1 MHTNEP
7 KEDKFQNRDIHM
19 TISPIVSKNKQKMLY
34 VMFKEHDKELE
45 ICIPSYEV
53 IKNNGFSKEELDKF
67 KKQTTVPGANI
78 TELVQWY
85 ACEYANRHADKVTPE
100 EEIGAELAFHGD
112 PNGQ

>member
-34 VMFKEHDKELE
+34 VMFKEYDKELE

-53 IKNNGFSKEELDKF
+53 IKNNGFSKEELDNLI
-67 KKQTTVPGANI
+67 V
-78 TELVQWY
+78 Y
-85 ACEYANRHADKVTPE
+85 CKVNKE
-100 EEIGAELAFHGD
+100 QLLKRASKISIMEAFLGR
-112 PNGQ
+112 